1 MNDIDLRDRTAVVT
15 GGASGLGLA
24 TARRMVQSGA
34 RVCLWDT
41 NGSAFD
47 AIRAELPDIATH
59 AVDVTDKSAVQ
70 IATDETV
77 KQLGQIDILVNSAGM
92 EGIRSATSAYPVD
105 KWRRTIDL
113 NVTGTFLPCR
123 AVIPVMEAHDYGRI
137 VNISSVA
144 GKEGNAFAAAYSSA
158 KAAVIG
164 FTKSVGKE
172 LAKTNIRIN
181 CVTPA
186 VVETELYLRLGE
198 ERQQASLSKVPM
210 GRPGRPDEIA
220 ALVCWLASE
229 DCSFSTGAI
238 FDLSGGRATY

>member
-59 AVDVTDKSAVQ
+59 AVDVTDESAVQ